1 MATLNNLRNLYRE
14 QANKSANA
22 LEKGALEKKVTEI
35 SNWMEEVMNKEQ
47 LPELKNVYPQLQ
59 LVEKE

>member
-14 QANKSANA
+14 QANKSANTV
-22 LEKGALEKKVTEI
+22 EKGVLERKVTEI

-47 LPELKNVYPQLQ
+47 LTELKNVYQQLQ

>member
-1 MATLNNLRNLYRE
+1 LYRE
-14 QANKSANA
+14 QANKSTNA

-35 SNWMEEVMNKEQ
+35 SGWMEEVMNKEQ
-47 LPELKNVYPQLQ
+47 LTELKNVYQQLQ